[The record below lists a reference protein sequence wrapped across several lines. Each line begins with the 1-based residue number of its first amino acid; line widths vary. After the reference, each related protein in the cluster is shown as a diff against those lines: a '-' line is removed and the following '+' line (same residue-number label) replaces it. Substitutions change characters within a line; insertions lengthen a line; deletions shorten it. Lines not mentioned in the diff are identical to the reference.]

1 MSPYGNLVRRI
12 ERAAREG
19 RGLRLH
25 AEDVGRLAALLH
37 TLDAATEAEH
47 YDQLDAVAPGEPP

>member
-1 MSPYGNLVRRI
+1 MSPFRNLVRRV

-25 AEDVGRLAALLH
+25 AEDVDRLAAILH

-47 YDQLDAVAPGEPP
+47 YDQLDAVAPRDPP